1 MLRENLVLADGRN
14 FEFMRNGIESD
25 AAIILHAG
33 TTQDL
38 SGWKVWLD
46 GFAARGYSAIAIG
59 RSGYAGSSAK
69 PGRIT
74 IDIARDVAGL
84 ADFLGITSMVNV
96 GLSGGGQ
103 HAIATGLDP
112 RSVGVVTLG
121 SLAPF
126 AEMGD
131 DFYKGMQQAD
141 LNEYADALR
150 DINDLVKRFQG
161 WVGSE
166 MGENFV
172 EAEPSPN
179 DKKAQESPSW
189 NILFDSLEYTMNAGW
204 DWVADDYSSYL
215 KPWGFD
221 PRNVKVPVVIWQGG
235 QDKNVPPQHGKWL
248 SEHIAGSTLNLI
260 EGESHIGLFVN
271 YEQQAMQSAIDLLNS
286 TPQK

>member
-1 MLRENLVLADGRN
+1 MLRENLALADGRN
-14 FEFMRNGIESD
+14 FEFMRNGIASE

-74 IDIARDVAGL
+74 IDIARDVAEL
-84 ADFLGITSMVNV
+84 ADSLGISKMVNV

-126 AEMGD
+126 AELGE
-131 DFYKGMQQAD
+131 DFYTGMQQED
-141 LNEYADALR
+141 LDEYADALR

-161 WVGSE
+161 WVGTE
-166 MGENFV
+166 MSENFV
-172 EAEPSPN
+172 EPESSVN
-179 DKKAQESPSW
+179 DLKAQQSPSW
-189 NILFDSLEYTMNAGW
+189 DVLMNSFKVTQKAGW
-204 DWVADDYSSYL
+204 DWVVDDYSSYL
-215 KPWGFD
+215 KPWGFN
-221 PRNVKVPVVIWQGG
+221 PRDVKVPVVIWQGG
-235 QDKNVPPQHGKWL
+235 QDKNVPRQHGQWL
-248 SEHIAGSTLNLI
+248 AANIAGSTLHLI
-260 EGESHIGLFVN
+260 EDESHLGLFVN
-271 YEQQAMQSAIDLLNS
+271 YENEAMQSAMHLLK
-286 TPQK
+286 PA

>member
-46 GFAARGYSAIAIG
+46 GFAARGYLAIAIG
-59 RSGYAGSSAK
+59 RSGYAGSTAK

-74 IDIARDVAGL
+74 IDIARDVAEL
-84 ADFLGITSMVNV
+84 ADFLGITAMVNV

-126 AEMGD
+126 AEMGE
-131 DFYKGMQQAD
+131 DFYTGMQQED
-141 LNEYADALR
+141 LDEYADALR

-161 WVGSE
+161 WVDTDMSA
-166 MGENFV
+166 NFADP
-172 EAEPSPN
+172 EASPN
-179 DKKAQESPSW
+179 DKKAQASPSW
-189 NILFDSLEYTMNAGW
+189 DVLMNSLTVTQKAGW

-221 PRNVKVPVVIWQGG
+221 PRDVKVPVVIWQGG
-235 QDKNVPPQHGKWL
+235 QDKNVPRQHGQWL
-248 SEHIAGSTLNLI
+248 AANIAGSTLHLI
-260 EGESHIGLFVN
+260 EAESHIGLFVN
-271 YEQQAMQSAIDLLNS
+271 YEKEAMQSAMELLGRTFS
-286 TPQK
+286 

>member
-33 TTQDL
+33 TTQDI

-69 PGRIT
+69 PGRVT
-74 IDIARDVAGL
+74 IDIARDVAEL
-84 ADFLGITSMVNV
+84 ADSLGITKMVNV

-126 AEMGD
+126 AEMGEN
-131 DFYKGMQQAD
+131 FYTGMQQED
-141 LNEYADALR
+141 LDEYADALR

-161 WVGSE
+161 WVGTDMSA
-166 MGENFV
+166 NFV
-172 EAEPSPN
+172 EPEPSVN
-179 DKKAQESPSW
+179 DLKAQESPSW
-189 NILFDSLEYTMNAGW
+189 DVLMNSLKVTQNAGW
-204 DWVADDYSSYL
+204 DWVRDDYSSYL

-221 PRNVKVPVVIWQGG
+221 PRDVKVPVVIWQGG
-235 QDKNVPPQHGKWL
+235 QDINVPRQHGQWL
-248 SEHIAGSTLNLI
+248 AANIAGSTLHLI
-260 EGESHIGLFVN
+260 ENESHIGLFVN
-271 YEQQAMQSAIDLLNS
+271 YENEAMQSAMELLGL
-286 TPQK
+286 P